1 MRYETYQ
8 QEEKTLIHD
17 QSNYW
22 VSFNIQLI
30 KVVSWHLSKILQPSL
45 HSRLVSVSLYWMWF
59 KQSLTLMFLW
69 SKLQRNSHHSLL
81 SVLYTT
87 LEICSPKESATI
99 ERLMV
104 SALHL
109 RWPLKELFIPS
120 FPLWC
125 KLLGKA
131 ITPWDNLE
139 LVSLFVLEIFS
150 DFM

>member
-8 QEEKTLIHD
+8 QEEKRLIHD

-30 KVVSWHLSKILQPSL
+30 KAVSWHLSKILQPSP
-45 HSRLVSVSLYWMWF
+45 HSRLVSTSLYWMWF

-81 SVLYTT
+81 SVLYTA
-87 LEICSPKESATI
+87 LETCSPKESATI
-99 ERLMV
+99 AVCLV

-109 RWPLKELFIPS
+109 RWPLKELFLPS
-120 FPLWC
+120 FTLSCRLLC
-125 KLLGKA
+125 K
-131 ITPWDNLE
+131 T
-139 LVSLFVLEIFS
+139 IFCS
-150 DFM
+150 DTR